1 MSIRIQVSSAST
13 PTAEKYIMSDALRNA
28 VEVAIALEQPLLL
41 TGEPGTGKTR
51 LAFKVAAELAKVSSN
66 FHFADQPLIFNT
78 KTTSTARDLFYTYD
92 ALAHF
97 QAANINKAASGAA
110 TNDFIDL
117 QAFGKAIALTNPT
130 GLDTKRFRTDLGK
143 KAQSSVVLIDEIDK
157 APRDFPN
164 DILAEIERYE
174 FQIKEQDNYAVRRDP
189 QQRVVVIMTSN
200 SEKNLPDAFLRRCVF
215 YHIPFPDQD
224 QLLAIAKTQLG
235 EATKYTDQLLNE
247 LIEKFNTVRQTAV
260 RKPPATA
267 ELIAWLRILEMRD
280 IMHKK
285 ASEHPTYLR
294 DHLSVLVKT
303 KEDLDAVKD
312 LF

>member
-1 MSIRIQVSSAST
+1 MSIRIYTSAASK

-51 LAFKVAAELAKVSSN
+51 LAYKVAADLAQQKDQFN
-66 FHFADQPLIFNT
+66 FADEPLIFNT

-97 QAANINKAASGAA
+97 QAANISKKGEISTAE
-110 TNDFIDL
+110 FIEL
-117 QAFGKAIALTNPT
+117 QAFGRAIALTNPA
-130 GLDTKRFRTDLGK
+130 GQQDERFRANLGEE
-143 KAQSSVVLIDEIDK
+143 ARSSVVLIDEIDK

-174 FQIKEQDNYAVRRDP
+174 FQIKEQDNFTIRRAG

-215 YHIPFPDQD
+215 YHIPFPGQE

-235 EATKYTDQLLNE
+235 EATKYTDELLIS
-247 LIEKFNTVRQTAV
+247 LVDKFKQVRQQAV

-267 ELIAWLRILEMRD
+267 ELVAWLRILEMRD
-280 IMHKK
+280 IMSK
-285 ASEHPTYLR
+285 AANEQNEYLR

-303 KEDLDAVKD
+303 KEDLDAVRGI
-312 LF
+312 F

>member
-1 MSIRIQVSSAST
+1 MSIRIQTSSVSA

-51 LAFKVAAELAKVSSN
+51 LAFKVAAELAKAGSN

-97 QAANINKAASGAA
+97 QAANINKAASGAS

-247 LIEKFNTVRQTAV
+247 LIEKFNTVRQNAV

-280 IMHKK
+280 IMQKK
-285 ASEHPTYLR
+285 ASEQPAYLR